1 MQRFIIVRGFY
12 ALVVLFVVSIIV
24 FALARLSGNPV
35 DVFLP
40 ADATVAQ
47 ERALAREWGLDQ
59 PLPLQYLRF
68 VGNALRGDFG
78 DSINW
83 ADQTAIGLVGQRFP
97 ATLQL
102 AAVAM
107 GVSLL
112 IAVPI
117 GVLSAVKKDSVFD
130 YIGKIIAL
138 AGQSLPPFW
147 LGIVLIF
154 IFAVTLPLLPS
165 GGIGNDCDICWRNL
179 ILPAITLGWF
189 QVAAM
194 MRLVRSAMLEVL
206 DTEYIKLARIKGL
219 REWIVVWK
227 HALRN
232 ASIPPLT
239 FFGIVAGQLMT
250 GAVITESVFTW
261 PGTGRLAVDA
271 IRARDYPVV
280 QAVVII
286 FAGIYILSNL
296 VVDIL
301 YAYLDPRIRY

>member
-1 MQRFIIVRGFY
+1 MQRFIIIRCFY
-12 ALVVLFVVSIIV
+12 ALVVLFIVSIIV
-24 FALARLSGNPV
+24 FALARISGNPV

-40 ADATVAQ
+40 FDATDAQ
-47 ERALAREWGLDQ
+47 QEALERDLGLDQ
-59 PLPLQYLRF
+59 PLPIQYLKF

-78 DSINW
+78 DSIKW
-83 ADQTAIGLVGQRFP
+83 DGQSAMGLVGQRFP
-97 ATLQL
+97 ATMQL
-102 AAVAM
+102 AGIAM
-107 GVSLL
+107 GISLL

-154 IFAVTLPLLPS
+154 IFAVQYDLFPTS
-165 GGIGNDCDICWRNL
+165 GRGGGKNL

-194 MRLVRSAMLEVL
+194 MRLVRSSMLEVL
-206 DTEYIKLARIKGL
+206 DTEYVKLARIKGIV
-219 REWIVVWK
+219 EWKVIWK

-261 PGTGRLAVDA
+261 PGTGLLAVDA
-271 IRARDYPVV
+271 IRSRDYPVV
-280 QAVVII
+280 QAVVIS

-296 VVDIL
+296 IVDIL

>member
-1 MQRFIIVRGFY
+1 MFIIIRCLY
-12 ALVVLFVVSIIV
+12 ALLVLFIVSIIV

-40 ADATVAQ
+40 ADAGPAQ
-47 ERALAREWGLDQ
+47 EKALERTLGLDQ
-59 PLPLQYLRF
+59 PLPIQYLKF

-78 DSINW
+78 QSINW
-83 ADQTAIGLVGQRFP
+83 GDQSAIGLVGQRFP

-102 AAVAM
+102 AAIAM
-107 GVSLL
+107 GISIL

-117 GVLSAVKKDSVFD
+117 GVLSAVKKDSIFD
-130 YIGKIIAL
+130 YIGKLIAL

-154 IFAVTLPLLPS
+154 IFAVQLDLFPTS
-165 GGIGNDCDICWRNL
+165 GRGGGKNL

-206 DTEYIKLARIKGL
+206 DSEYIKLARIKGL
-219 REWIVVWK
+219 LEWKVVWK
-227 HALRN
+227 HALKN
-232 ASIPPLT
+232 AAIPPLT

-261 PGTGRLAVDA
+261 PGTGLLAIQA
-271 IRARDYPVV
+271 INARDYPVV
-280 QAVVII
+280 QAVVIT
-286 FAGIYILSNL
+286 FAGIYILANL

>member
-1 MQRFIIVRGFY
+1 MQRFIIIRCLY
-12 ALVVLFVVSIIV
+12 ALLVLFIVSVIV
-24 FALARLSGNPV
+24 FVLARISGNPV

-40 ADATVAQ
+40 ADAGPAQ
-47 ERALAREWGLDQ
+47 EQALERTLGLDQ
-59 PLPLQYLRF
+59 PLPIQYLKF

-78 DSINW
+78 QSINW
-83 ADQTAIGLVGQRFP
+83 ADQSAIGLVGQRFP

-102 AAVAM
+102 AAIAM
-107 GVSLL
+107 GVSIL
-112 IAVPI
+112 IAVPV
-117 GVLSAVKKDSVFD
+117 GVLSAVKKDTIFD
-130 YIGKIIAL
+130 YIGKLIAL

-154 IFAVTLPLLPS
+154 IFAVQLDLFPTS
-165 GGIGNDCDICWRNL
+165 GRGGGKNL

-206 DTEYIKLARIKGL
+206 DSEYIKLARIKGIL
-219 REWIVVWK
+219 EWKVVWK
-227 HALRN
+227 HALKN
-232 ASIPPLT
+232 AAIPPLT

-261 PGTGRLAVDA
+261 PGTGLLAIQA
-271 IRARDYPVV
+271 INARDYPVV
-280 QAVVII
+280 QAVVIT

-296 VVDIL
+296 IVDIL

>member
-1 MQRFIIVRGFY
+1 MQRFIIIRFFY
-12 ALVVLFVVSIIV
+12 ALVVLFIVSIIV
-24 FALARLSGNPV
+24 FALARISGNPV

-40 ADATVAQ
+40 FDATDEQQAAL
-47 ERALAREWGLDQ
+47 ERDLGLDK
-59 PLPLQYLRF
+59 PLPIQYLKF
-68 VGNALRGDFG
+68 VGNALRGEFG
-78 DSINW
+78 NSIKW
-83 ADQTAIGLVGQRFP
+83 DGQSALGLAAHRFP

-102 AAVAM
+102 AGVAM
-107 GVSLL
+107 VISLL

-117 GVLSAVKKDSVFD
+117 GMLSAVKKDSIFD
-130 YIGKIIAL
+130 LIGKIIAL
-138 AGQSLPPFW
+138 GGQSLPPFW

-154 IFAVTLPLLPS
+154 IFAVWLDLFPTS
-165 GGIGNDCDICWRNL
+165 GRGGGKNL

-206 DTEYIKLARIKGL
+206 DSEYIKLARIKGIV
-219 REWIVVWK
+219 EWKVIWK

-239 FFGIVAGQLMT
+239 YFGIVAGQLMT

-261 PGTGRLAVDA
+261 PGVGLLAVDA

-280 QAVVII
+280 QTVVIT
-286 FAGIYILSNL
+286 FAGIYILANL
-296 VVDIL
+296 AVDIL

>member
-1 MQRFIIVRGFY
+1 MQRFIIIRCFY
-12 ALVVLFVVSIIV
+12 ALIVLFIVSMIV
-24 FALARLSGNPV
+24 FALARISGNPV

-40 ADATVAQ
+40 ADASEAQ
-47 ERALAREWGLDQ
+47 QRALERELGLDQ
-59 PLPLQYLRF
+59 PLPVQYLKF

-83 ADQTAIGLVGQRFP
+83 GDQTALGLVAQRFP
-97 ATLQL
+97 ATMQL
-102 AAVAM
+102 AAIAM
-107 GVSLL
+107 GISLI
-112 IAVPI
+112 IAVPV
-117 GVLSAVKKDSVFD
+117 GVLSAVKKDSIFD
-130 YIGKIIAL
+130 YIGKLIAL

-154 IFAVTLPLLPS
+154 IFAVQLDLFPTS
-165 GGIGNDCDICWRNL
+165 GRGGGKNL

-219 REWIVVWK
+219 LEWKVVWK
-227 HALRN
+227 HALKN
-232 ASIPPLT
+232 AAIPPLT

-261 PGTGRLAVDA
+261 PGTGKLAVDA

-280 QAVVII
+280 QAVVIT

>member
-1 MQRFIIVRGFY
+1 MQRFIIIRVFQ
-12 ALVVLFVVSIIV
+12 AVIVMLIVSVIV
-24 FALARLSGNPV
+24 FALARFSGNPV

-40 ADATVAQ
+40 FDATDAQ
-47 ERALAREWGLDQ
+47 QEALERDLGLDK
-59 PLPLQYLRF
+59 PYWVQYFKF
-68 VGNALRGDFG
+68 VGNALQGDFG
-78 DSINW
+78 DSIKW
-83 ADQTAIGLVGQRFP
+83 DGQTALGLVSQRFP

-102 AAVAM
+102 AGISMA
-107 GVSLL
+107 
-112 IAVPI
+112 IAIIISVPI
-117 GVLSAVKKDSVFD
+117 GVLSAVKKDTGFD
-130 YIGKIIAL
+130 YVGKIIAL

-154 IFAVTLPLLPS
+154 VFAVSLDLFPTSGKGDGCTLC
-165 GGIGNDCDICWRNL
+165 IRNL

-206 DTEYIKLARIKGL
+206 DSEYIKLARIKGIV
-219 REWIVVWK
+219 EWKVIWK

-261 PGTGRLAVDA
+261 PGTGLLAVDA
-271 IRARDYPVV
+271 IRSRDYPVV
-280 QAVVII
+280 QAVVIT
-286 FAGIYILSNL
+286 FAGIYIVSNL

>member
-1 MQRFIIVRGFY
+1 MQRFIIIRCFY
-12 ALVVLFVVSIIV
+12 ALIVLFIVSIIV
-24 FALARLSGNPV
+24 FALARISGNPV

-40 ADATVAQ
+40 FDATDEQQAAL
-47 ERALAREWGLDQ
+47 ERDLGLDQ
-59 PLPLQYLRF
+59 PLPIQYLKF
-68 VGNALRGDFG
+68 VGNALRGEFG
-78 DSINW
+78 NSIKW
-83 ADQTAIGLVGQRFP
+83 DGQSALGLVAQRFP

-102 AAVAM
+102 AGIAM
-107 GVSLL
+107 VISLL

-117 GVLSAVKKDSVFD
+117 GVLSAVKKDSIFD
-130 YIGKIIAL
+130 LIGKIIAL
-138 AGQSLPPFW
+138 GGQSLPPFW

-154 IFAVTLPLLPS
+154 IFAVQLDFFPTS
-165 GGIGNDCDICWRNL
+165 GRGGGMNL

-206 DTEYIKLARIKGL
+206 DTEYVKLARIKGIV
-219 REWIVVWK
+219 EWKVIWK

-239 FFGIVAGQLMT
+239 YFGIVAGQLMT

-261 PGTGRLAVDA
+261 PGTGLLAVDA

-280 QAVVII
+280 QTVVIT
-286 FAGIYILSNL
+286 FAGIYVLANL
-296 VVDIL
+296 AVDIL

>member
-1 MQRFIIVRGFY
+1 MQRFIIIRCFY
-12 ALVVLFVVSIIV
+12 AVIVLLVVSFIV

-40 ADATVAQ
+40 FDATDEQQLAL
-47 ERALAREWGLDQ
+47 ERDLGLDQ
-59 PLPLQYLRF
+59 PYAIQYLKF
-68 VGNALRGDFG
+68 IGNAVQGDFG
-78 DSINW
+78 NSIKW
-83 ADQTAIGLVGQRFP
+83 DGQTAMGMVANRFP

-102 AAVAM
+102 AGIAM
-107 GVSLL
+107 GISLL

-117 GVLSAVKKDSVFD
+117 GVLSAVKKDTIFD
-130 YIGKIIAL
+130 YIGKVIAL

-154 IFAVTLPLLPS
+154 IFAVSLDLFPTS
-165 GGIGNDCDICWRNL
+165 GRGGGKNL

-206 DTEYIKLARIKGL
+206 DTEYVKLARIKGIV
-219 REWIVVWK
+219 EWKVIWK

-261 PGTGRLAVDA
+261 PGTGLLAVDA
-271 IRARDYPVV
+271 IRSRDYPVV
-280 QAVVII
+280 QAVVIT

>member
-1 MQRFIIVRGFY
+1 MQRFIIIRVFQ
-12 ALVVLFVVSIIV
+12 AVVVLFVVSLIV
-24 FALARLSGNPV
+24 FGLARLSGSPV
-35 DVFLP
+35 DVYLP
-40 ADATVAQ
+40 ADAGPAQ
-47 ERALAREWGLDQ
+47 ELALEKSLGLDQ
-59 PLPLQYLRF
+59 PLPIQYLKF
-68 VGNALRGDFG
+68 VVNALRLDFG
-78 DSINW
+78 QSINW

-97 ATLQL
+97 ATIQL
-102 AAVAM
+102 AAIAM
-107 GVSLL
+107 GISLL

-117 GVLSAVKKDSVFD
+117 GVLSAVKKDTIFD
-130 YIGKIIAL
+130 YIGKVIAL

-154 IFAVTLPLLPS
+154 IFAVSLDLFPTS
-165 GGIGNDCDICWRNL
+165 GRGGGKNL

-206 DTEYIKLARIKGL
+206 DSEYIKLARIKGL
-219 REWIVVWK
+219 MEWKVVWK

-232 ASIPPLT
+232 AAIPPLT

-261 PGTGRLAVDA
+261 PGTGLLAIQA
-271 IRARDYPVV
+271 INARDYPVV
-280 QAVVII
+280 QAVVIT

>member
-1 MQRFIIVRGFY
+1 M
-12 ALVVLFVVSIIV
+12 
-24 FALARLSGNPV
+24 
-35 DVFLP
+35 
-40 ADATVAQ
+40 
-47 ERALAREWGLDQ
+47 
-59 PLPLQYLRF
+59 
-68 VGNALRGDFG
+68 
-78 DSINW
+78 
-83 ADQTAIGLVGQRFP
+83 
-97 ATLQL
+97 
-102 AAVAM
+102 
-107 GVSLL
+107 
-112 IAVPI
+112 
-117 GVLSAVKKDSVFD
+117 KKDSVFD
-130 YIGKIIAL
+130 YIGKVIAL

-154 IFAVTLPLLPS
+154 VFAVSLGLLPS

-206 DTEYIKLARIKGL
+206 DTEYIKLARIKGM
-219 REWIVVWK
+219 REYKVIWK

-296 VVDIL
+296 IVDIL

>member
-1 MQRFIIVRGFY
+1 MQRFIIVRCLY
-12 ALVVLFVVSIIV
+12 ALLVLFIVSIIV
-24 FALARLSGNPV
+24 FALARISGNPV

-40 ADATVAQ
+40 FDAGPAQ
-47 ERALAREWGLDQ
+47 ERALERSLGLDQ
-59 PLPLQYLRF
+59 PLPIQYLKF

-78 DSINW
+78 QSINW
-83 ADQTAIGLVGQRFP
+83 ADKTAIGLVVERFP

-102 AAVAM
+102 AAIAM
-107 GVSLL
+107 GISLL
-112 IAVPI
+112 IAVPV
-117 GVLSAVKKDSVFD
+117 GVLSAVKKDSIFD
-130 YIGKIIAL
+130 YIGKLIAL

-154 IFAVTLPLLPS
+154 IFAVQLDLFPTS
-165 GGIGNDCDICWRNL
+165 GRGGGKNL

-206 DTEYIKLARIKGL
+206 DSEYIKLARIKGL
-219 REWIVVWK
+219 LEWKVVWK
-227 HALRN
+227 HALKN
-232 ASIPPLT
+232 AAIPPLT

-261 PGTGRLAVDA
+261 PGTGLLAIQA
-271 IRARDYPVV
+271 INARDYPVV
-280 QAVVII
+280 QAVVIT
-286 FAGIYILSNL
+286 FAGIYIFANL
-296 VVDIL
+296 IVDIL

>member
-1 MQRFIIVRGFY
+1 MQRFIIIRCFY
-12 ALVVLFVVSIIV
+12 ALIVLFIVSIIV
-24 FALARLSGNPV
+24 FTLARISGNPV

-40 ADATVAQ
+40 FDATDAQ
-47 ERALAREWGLDQ
+47 QLALERDLGLDQ
-59 PLPLQYLRF
+59 PLPIQYLKF

-78 DSINW
+78 NSIKW
-83 ADQTAIGLVGQRFP
+83 DGQTAMGLVAQRFP

-102 AAVAM
+102 AGIAM
-107 GVSLL
+107 GISLL

-117 GVLSAVKKDSVFD
+117 GVLSAVKKDTIFD

-154 IFAVTLPLLPS
+154 IFAVTLDLFPTS
-165 GGIGNDCDICWRNL
+165 GRGGGKNL

-206 DTEYIKLARIKGL
+206 DTEYIKLARIKGM
-219 REWIVVWK
+219 REWKVVWK

-261 PGTGRLAVDA
+261 PGTGLLAVDA

-280 QAVVII
+280 QAVVIT

-296 VVDIL
+296 VVDIM

>member
-1 MQRFIIVRGFY
+1 MQRFIIIRCFY
-12 ALVVLFVVSIIV
+12 ALIVLFIVSIIV
-24 FALARLSGNPV
+24 FALARISGNPV

-40 ADATVAQ
+40 FDATDEQQAAL
-47 ERALAREWGLDQ
+47 ERDLGLDQ
-59 PLPLQYLRF
+59 PLPIQYLKF
-68 VGNALRGDFG
+68 VGNALRGEFG
-78 DSINW
+78 NSIKW
-83 ADQTAIGLVGQRFP
+83 DGQSALGLVAQRFP

-102 AAVAM
+102 AGIAM
-107 GVSLL
+107 VISLL

-117 GVLSAVKKDSVFD
+117 GVLSAVKKDSIFD
-130 YIGKIIAL
+130 LIGKIIAL
-138 AGQSLPPFW
+138 GGQSLPPFW

-154 IFAVTLPLLPS
+154 IFAVQLDFFPTS
-165 GGIGNDCDICWRNL
+165 GRGGGKNL

-206 DTEYIKLARIKGL
+206 DTEYVKLARIKGIV
-219 REWIVVWK
+219 EWKVIWK

-239 FFGIVAGQLMT
+239 YFGIVAGQLMT

-261 PGTGRLAVDA
+261 PGTGLLAVDA

-280 QAVVII
+280 QTVVIT
-286 FAGIYILSNL
+286 FAGIYVLANL
-296 VVDIL
+296 AVDIL

>member
-1 MQRFIIVRGFY
+1 MQRFIIIRVFY
-12 ALVVLFVVSIIV
+12 ALIVLFIVSIIV
-24 FALARLSGNPV
+24 FALARISGNPV

-40 ADATVAQ
+40 FDATDEQQAAL
-47 ERALAREWGLDQ
+47 ERDLGLDQ
-59 PLPLQYLRF
+59 PLPIQYLKF
-68 VGNALRGDFG
+68 VGNALRGEFG
-78 DSINW
+78 NSIKW
-83 ADQTAIGLVGQRFP
+83 DGQSALGLAAHRFP

-102 AAVAM
+102 AGVAM
-107 GVSLL
+107 VISLL

-117 GVLSAVKKDSVFD
+117 GVLSAVKKDSIFD
-130 YIGKIIAL
+130 LIGKIIAL
-138 AGQSLPPFW
+138 GGQSLPPFW

-154 IFAVTLPLLPS
+154 IFAVWLDLFPTS
-165 GGIGNDCDICWRNL
+165 GRGGGKNL

-206 DTEYIKLARIKGL
+206 DSEYIKLARIKGIV
-219 REWIVVWK
+219 EWKVIWK

-239 FFGIVAGQLMT
+239 YFGIVAGQLMT

-261 PGTGRLAVDA
+261 PGVGLLAVDA

-280 QAVVII
+280 QTVVIT
-286 FAGIYILSNL
+286 FAGIYILANL
-296 VVDIL
+296 AVDIL

>member
-1 MQRFIIVRGFY
+1 MQRFIIIRCFY
-12 ALVVLFVVSIIV
+12 ALIVLFIVSIIV
-24 FALARLSGNPV
+24 FALARISGNPV

-40 ADATVAQ
+40 FDATDEQQAAL
-47 ERALAREWGLDQ
+47 ERDLGLDQ
-59 PLPLQYLRF
+59 PLPIQYLKF
-68 VGNALRGDFG
+68 VGNALRGEFG
-78 DSINW
+78 NSIKW
-83 ADQTAIGLVGQRFP
+83 DGQSALGLVAQRFP

-102 AAVAM
+102 AGIAM
-107 GVSLL
+107 VISLL

-117 GVLSAVKKDSVFD
+117 GVLSAVKKDSIFD
-130 YIGKIIAL
+130 LIGKIIAL
-138 AGQSLPPFW
+138 GGQSLPPFW

-154 IFAVTLPLLPS
+154 IFAVQLDIFPTS
-165 GGIGNDCDICWRNL
+165 GRGGGMNL

-206 DTEYIKLARIKGL
+206 DTEYVKLARIKGIV
-219 REWIVVWK
+219 EWKVIWK

-239 FFGIVAGQLMT
+239 YFGIVAGQLMT

-261 PGTGRLAVDA
+261 PGTGLLAVDA

-280 QAVVII
+280 QTVVIT
-286 FAGIYILSNL
+286 FAGIYVLANL
-296 VVDIL
+296 AVDIL

>member
-1 MQRFIIVRGFY
+1 MQRFIIIRCFY
-12 ALVVLFVVSIIV
+12 ALIVLFIVSLIV
-24 FALARLSGNPV
+24 FALARFSGNPV

-40 ADATVAQ
+40 FDATDAQ
-47 ERALAREWGLDQ
+47 QEALERDLGLDQ
-59 PLPLQYLRF
+59 PYPVQYLKF

-78 DSINW
+78 DSIKW
-83 ADQTAIGLVGQRFP
+83 DGQTAMGLVAQRFP

-102 AAVAM
+102 AGIAM
-107 GVSLL
+107 GISLL

-117 GVLSAVKKDSVFD
+117 GVLSAVKKDTVFD
-130 YIGKIIAL
+130 YAGKIIAL

-154 IFAVTLPLLPS
+154 IFAVTLDLFPTS
-165 GGIGNDCDICWRNL
+165 GKGGGMNL

-206 DTEYIKLARIKGL
+206 DSEYIKLARIKGIV
-219 REWIVVWK
+219 EWKVIWK

-261 PGTGRLAVDA
+261 PGTGLLAVDA
-271 IRARDYPVV
+271 IRSRDYPVV
-280 QAVVII
+280 QAVVIT

-296 VVDIL
+296 VVDVL

>member
-1 MQRFIIVRGFY
+1 MQRFIAIRVLQAVGVLMIVS
-12 ALVVLFVVSIIV
+12 LIV
-24 FALARLSGNPV
+24 FALARFSGNPV

-40 ADATVAQ
+40 FDATDAQ
-47 ERALAREWGLDQ
+47 QEALERDLGLDQ
-59 PLPLQYLRF
+59 PYFIQYFKF
-68 VGNALRGDFG
+68 VGNALQGDFG
-78 DSINW
+78 NSIKW
-83 ADQTAIGLVGQRFP
+83 DGQTALGMVSQRFP

-102 AAVAM
+102 AGIAMAIAV
-107 GVSLL
+107 VIS
-112 IAVPI
+112 VPI
-117 GVLSAVKKDSVFD
+117 GVLSAVKKDSIFD
-130 YIGKIIAL
+130 YIGKVIAL

-154 IFAVTLPLLPS
+154 IFAVQFDLFPTS
-165 GGIGNDCDICWRNL
+165 GKGDGCTICVRNL

-206 DTEYIKLARIKGL
+206 DSEYIKLARIKGII
-219 REWIVVWK
+219 EWKVIWK

-232 ASIPPLT
+232 AAIPPLT

-261 PGTGRLAVDA
+261 PGTGLLAVDA
-271 IRARDYPVV
+271 IRSRDYPVV
-280 QAVVII
+280 QAVVIT
-286 FAGIYILSNL
+286 FAGIYIVSNL

>member
-1 MQRFIIVRGFY
+1 MQRFIIIRCLY
-12 ALVVLFVVSIIV
+12 ALLVLFIVSVIV
-24 FALARLSGNPV
+24 FILARTSGSPV
-35 DVFLP
+35 DVYLP
-40 ADATVAQ
+40 FDAGPAQ
-47 ERALAREWGLDQ
+47 EKALERSLGLDQ
-59 PLPLQYLRF
+59 PLPVQYLKF
-68 VGNALRGDFG
+68 VWNAMQGDFG
-78 DSINW
+78 QSINW

-102 AAVAM
+102 AAIAM
-107 GVSLL
+107 GISLL
-112 IAVPI
+112 IAVPV
-117 GVLSAVKKDSVFD
+117 GVLSAVKKDSIFD
-130 YIGKIIAL
+130 YIGKVIAL

-154 IFAVTLPLLPS
+154 IFAVYWDLFPTQGR
-165 GGIGNDCDICWRNL
+165 GGGKNL

-206 DTEYIKLARIKGL
+206 DSEYIKLARIKGIL
-219 REWIVVWK
+219 EWKVVWK
-227 HALRN
+227 HALKN

-261 PGTGRLAVDA
+261 PGTGLLAIQA
-271 IRARDYPVV
+271 INARDYPVV
-280 QAVVII
+280 QAVVIT
-286 FAGIYILSNL
+286 FAGIYILANL
-296 VVDIL
+296 IVDIL

>member
-1 MQRFIIVRGFY
+1 MQRFIIIRVFY
-12 ALVVLFVVSIIV
+12 ALIVLFIVSIIV
-24 FALARLSGNPV
+24 FALARISGNPV

-40 ADATVAQ
+40 FDATDEQQAAL
-47 ERALAREWGLDQ
+47 ERDLGLDQ
-59 PLPLQYLRF
+59 PLPIQYLKF
-68 VGNALRGDFG
+68 VGNALRGEFG
-78 DSINW
+78 NSIKW
-83 ADQTAIGLVGQRFP
+83 DGQSALGLVAQRFP

-102 AAVAM
+102 AGVAI
-107 GVSLL
+107 VISLL

-117 GVLSAVKKDSVFD
+117 GVLSAVKKDSIFD
-130 YIGKIIAL
+130 LIGKIIAL
-138 AGQSLPPFW
+138 GGQSLPPFW

-154 IFAVTLPLLPS
+154 IFAVQLDFFPTS
-165 GGIGNDCDICWRNL
+165 GRGGGKNL

-206 DTEYIKLARIKGL
+206 DTEYVKLARIKGIV
-219 REWIVVWK
+219 EWKVIWK

-239 FFGIVAGQLMT
+239 YFGIVAGQLMT

-261 PGTGRLAVDA
+261 PGTGLLAVDA

-280 QAVVII
+280 QTVVIT
-286 FAGIYILSNL
+286 FAGIYVLANL
-296 VVDIL
+296 AVDIL

>member
-1 MQRFIIVRGFY
+1 MQRFIIIRCFY
-12 ALVVLFVVSIIV
+12 ALIVLFIVSIIV
-24 FALARLSGNPV
+24 FALARISGNPV

-40 ADATVAQ
+40 FDATDDQQAAL
-47 ERALAREWGLDQ
+47 ERDLGLDQ
-59 PLPLQYLRF
+59 PLPIQYLKF

-78 DSINW
+78 DSIKW
-83 ADQTAIGLVGQRFP
+83 DGQTSMGLVAHRFP

-102 AAVAM
+102 GIIAM
-107 GVSLL
+107 GISLL
-112 IAVPI
+112 IAVPV
-117 GVLSAVKKDSVFD
+117 GVLSAVKKDTVFD
-130 YIGKIIAL
+130 YIGKVIAL

-154 IFAVTLPLLPS
+154 IFAVYLDLFPTS
-165 GGIGNDCDICWRNL
+165 GRGGGKNL
-179 ILPAITLGWF
+179 ILPAVTLGWF

-206 DTEYIKLARIKGL
+206 DSEYIKLARIKGIV
-219 REWIVVWK
+219 EWKVIWK

-232 ASIPPLT
+232 ASIAPLT

-261 PGTGRLAVDA
+261 PGVGLLAVDA
-271 IRARDYPVV
+271 IRSRDYPVV
-280 QAVVII
+280 QAVVIT

-296 VVDIL
+296 IVDIL

>member
-1 MQRFIIVRGFY
+1 MQRFIIVRCFY
-12 ALVVLFVVSIIV
+12 ALIVLFIVSIIV
-24 FALARLSGNPV
+24 FTLARISGNPV

-40 ADATVAQ
+40 FDATDAQ
-47 ERALAREWGLDQ
+47 QLALERDLGLDQ
-59 PLPLQYLRF
+59 PLPLQYLKF

-78 DSINW
+78 NSIKW
-83 ADQTAIGLVGQRFP
+83 DGQTAMGLVAQRFP

-102 AAVAM
+102 AGIAM
-107 GVSLL
+107 GISLL

-117 GVLSAVKKDSVFD
+117 GVLSAVKKDTIFD

-154 IFAVTLPLLPS
+154 IFAVTLDLFPTS
-165 GGIGNDCDICWRNL
+165 GRGGGRNL

-206 DTEYIKLARIKGL
+206 DTEYIKLARIKGM
-219 REWIVVWK
+219 REWKVVWK

-261 PGTGRLAVDA
+261 PGTGLLAVDA

-280 QAVVII
+280 QAVVIT

-296 VVDIL
+296 IVDIM

>member
-1 MQRFIIVRGFY
+1 MQRFIIVRVFQSV
-12 ALVVLFVVSIIV
+12 VVLFIVSLIV
-24 FALARLSGNPV
+24 FALARFSGNPV

-40 ADATVAQ
+40 FDATDEQQLAL
-47 ERALAREWGLDQ
+47 ERDLGLDQ
-59 PLPLQYLRF
+59 PYPIQYFKF
-68 VGNALRGDFG
+68 VGNALQGDFG
-78 DSINW
+78 DSIKW
-83 ADQTAIGLVGQRFP
+83 DGQTAMGMVIDRFP

-102 AAVAM
+102 AGIAM
-107 GVSLL
+107 GISLL
-112 IAVPI
+112 IAVPV
-117 GVLSAVKKDSVFD
+117 GVLSAIKKDTIFD

-154 IFAVTLPLLPS
+154 IFAVSLNLFPTSGS
-165 GGIGNDCDICWRNL
+165 GGGKNL

-206 DTEYIKLARIKGL
+206 DSEYIKLARIKGIV
-219 REWIVVWK
+219 EWKVIWK

-261 PGTGRLAVDA
+261 PGTGLLAVDA
-271 IRARDYPVV
+271 IRSRDYPVV
-280 QAVVII
+280 QAVVIT
-286 FAGIYILSNL
+286 FAGIYIMSNL

>member
-1 MQRFIIVRGFY
+1 MQRFIIVRCFY
-12 ALVVLFVVSIIV
+12 ALIVLFIVSIIV
-24 FALARLSGNPV
+24 FTLARISGNPV

-40 ADATVAQ
+40 FDATDAQ
-47 ERALAREWGLDQ
+47 QLALERDLGLDQ
-59 PLPLQYLRF
+59 PLPIQYLKF

-78 DSINW
+78 NSIKW
-83 ADQTAIGLVGQRFP
+83 DGQTAMGLVAQRFP

-102 AAVAM
+102 AGIAM
-107 GVSLL
+107 GISLL

-117 GVLSAVKKDSVFD
+117 GVLSAVKKDTIFD

-154 IFAVTLPLLPS
+154 IFAVTLDLFPTS
-165 GGIGNDCDICWRNL
+165 GRGGGKNL

-206 DTEYIKLARIKGL
+206 DTEYIKLARIKGM
-219 REWIVVWK
+219 REWKVVWK

-261 PGTGRLAVDA
+261 PGTGLLAVDA

-280 QAVVII
+280 QAVVIT

-296 VVDIL
+296 IVDIM